1 MKPYGY
7 SIFCDD
13 IRGEAGGKLSFI
25 GCYNAA
31 LYVSP
36 TFPIILPKFCVH
48 MHIFSPA
55 THPYVSVMAR
65 CYIPGQSTP
74 IADEPIDVPSLSDQ
88 QALLLNLPKNNGVP
102 PYIVVAASLVFAP
115 LELSE
120 PGIINVRALINEGPE
135 ELHLGSLTVAEAR
148 GPGRL

>member
-25 GCYNAA
+25 GCYNAM
-31 LYVSP
+31 LYVAP
-36 TFPIILPKFCVH
+36 PFPVILPKFCVH

-55 THPYVSVMAR
+55 THPYESVFAR
-65 CYIPGQSTP
+65 CYIPDQIEP

-88 QALLLNLPKNNGVP
+88 RALLLNLPTNDGVP
-102 PYIVVAASLVFAP
+102 PYIVIATSLVFAP
-115 LELSE
+115 LELSG
-120 PGIINVRALINEGPE
+120 PGVINVRALINGGPGE
-135 ELHLGSLTVAEAR
+135 IHLGSLTVAATT
-148 GPGRL
+148 